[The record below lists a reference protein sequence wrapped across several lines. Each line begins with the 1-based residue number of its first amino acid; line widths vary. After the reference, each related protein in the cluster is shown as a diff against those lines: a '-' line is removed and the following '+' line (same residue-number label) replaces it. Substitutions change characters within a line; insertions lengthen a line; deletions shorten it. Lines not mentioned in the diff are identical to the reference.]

1 MKKRRWWS
9 KEEMARYFEES
20 RELEADRRPRDQADL
35 NTERY
40 DVRKD
45 SRRRSRKVRRITY
58 KELTAA

>member
-1 MKKRRWWS
+1 MKKRKWWS

-20 RELEADRRPRDQADL
+20 RELEADRKPRDQADL

-45 SRRRSRKVRRITY
+45 ARRRTRKVRRVY
-58 KELTAA
+58 